1 MGNFYKIFLVLIIVG
16 FGFAA
21 IPAKNAQAVNCIG
34 KGIITYST
42 DSTSLNPG
50 SRVILS
56 ASFKWGTLS
65 SADIACLDENISINF
80 LVFANGNYFS
90 LSRVSVGKVGIG
102 GTRFASHELTHARV
116 LANPAWLSV
125 NGTKL
130 DTFARAENQQFP
142 VERNDLAVVVSS
154 HINIDFLESLTQT
167 FACVAG
173 DGKYACSNL
182 SNCSD
187 VPSGAC
193 AGLPTSC
200 LRLSD
205 ARQCG
210 QLALAPGGSGG
221 GGTTGGAGGTGGG
234 GTGGGGIELPNPI
247 GINTFGE
254 LVKVIG
260 LWIFNLA
267 IPIAVIVII
276 YAGILMLTAGGN
288 PGKFQKGAKALWY
301 AVLGLAIV
309 FIGEGFVTLI
319 ESILSLRNP

>member
-1 MGNFYKIFLVLIIVG
+1 MKIFYKIFLVLIIAGLG
-16 FGFAA
+16 FVAV
-21 IPAKNAQAVNCIG
+21 PTKNAQAVDCVG

-42 DSTSLNPG
+42 SATSLGPTG
-50 SRVILS
+50 PSVALDVSFRWGALS
-56 ASFKWGTLS
+56 I
-65 SADIACLDENISINF
+65 ADIACLDENISINF
-80 LVFANGNYFS
+80 LVYANGNYYS
-90 LSRVSVGKVGIG
+90 LTRQLIGKVGVSS
-102 GTRFASHELTHARV
+102 TRLASYFLTHAMV
-116 LANPAWLSV
+116 LANPAWLSA

-154 HINIDFLESLTQT
+154 HININFLAPTTHKACQNN
-167 FACVAG
+167 ACVNVQG
-173 DGKYACSNL
+173 
-182 SNCSD
+182 
-187 VPSGAC
+187 PGADTC
-193 AGLPTSC
+193 QTNTDC
-200 LRLSD
+200 
-205 ARQCG
+205 
-210 QLALAPGGSGG
+210 GG
-221 GGTTGGAGGTGGG
+221 GGGSSTV
-234 GTGGGGIELPNPI
+234 LPNPI
-247 GINTFGE
+247 GIDTFGE
-254 LVKVIG
+254 LVRVIG